1 MTGATLKAAIKVEEV
16 VDVAEQDDDSESDGE
31 K

>member
-1 MTGATLKAAIKVEEV
+1 MTGATLKAFIKVEEV
-16 VDVAEQDDDSESDGE
+16 VDDAEQDDESESDRE